1 MKVHFLLLG
10 IGDDLLIANNK
21 SRVQE
26 IDQIGMSVRF
36 DVTFQHSKVIDLV
49 LKCCPIRCQIS
60 CPDTEDIFDEVFIT
74 TQVGSMLW
82 EEGVIFVVY
91 VVEGCPY
98 HSC

>member
-36 DVTFQHSKVIDLV
+36 DVTFQHSKVIDIV
-49 LKCCPIRCQIS
+49 LKCC
-60 CPDTEDIFDEVFIT
+60 
-74 TQVGSMLW
+74 
-82 EEGVIFVVY
+82 Y
-91 VVEGCPY
+91 
-98 HSC
+98 